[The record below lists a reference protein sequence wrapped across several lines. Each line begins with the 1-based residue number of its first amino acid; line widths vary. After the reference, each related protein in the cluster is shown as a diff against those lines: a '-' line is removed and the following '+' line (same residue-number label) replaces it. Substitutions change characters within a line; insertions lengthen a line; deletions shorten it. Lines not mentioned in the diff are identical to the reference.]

1 MANQTKTTL
10 KTYFNTG
17 DKPTESQ
24 FGDLVDSNINQT
36 DTTAQSV
43 ASDLTLTG
51 EVSVSGDKFNKNYC
65 PARGY
70 DRYYLEEYF
79 AQLPGVNADIDQVST
94 TEVQRALN
102 RNFEI
107 LGAGG
112 TSALATFDHDHT
124 GCTLTTGAT
133 DDNAMIIVPH
143 LDPKQ
148 SSWGVAGQFD
158 TQKQVEWS
166 AAITTG
172 AAITTTGIWAGL
184 KLTNTPV
191 YATDTDQIYF
201 LYDATDDSGALTSN
215 GNLHVVHSIAG
226 TDRISDLGIV
236 VAVNTTYHLHI
247 KIAADRTATV
257 YVNGT
262 QYSLTTA
269 TTAGGV
275 DTGAGTVASAALT
288 TNKPLIPYI
297 GVIARAGS
305 AARALRVHNQKISVA
320 I

>member
-1 MANQTKTTL
+1 MATKAKSALKTKTSRQ
-10 KTYFNTG
+10 YH
-17 DKPTESQ
+17 D
-24 FGDLVDSNINQT
+24 VIDSNLNLT
-36 DTTAQSV
+36 DTTSQTVTSAV
-43 ASDLTLTG
+43 TVDG
-51 EVSVSGDKFNKNYC
+51 EVSVGGEKFNKNYC

-79 AQLPGVNADIDQVST
+79 AQLPGINGDLAST
-94 TEVQRALN
+94 TEATNTPVN

-107 LGAGG
+107 LGTNG

-124 GCTLTTGAT
+124 GATLTTDAA
-133 DDNAMIIVPH
+133 DNDSMIIVPH
-143 LDPKQ
+143 LDTKQ

-158 TQKQVEWS
+158 SQKSVEWS
-166 AAITTG
+166 TAITTG

-201 LYDATDDSGALTSN
+201 IYDATDDSGALTTN
-215 GNLHVVHSIAG
+215 ANLHVVHSIAG
-226 TDRISDLGIV
+226 ADHITDLGIA

-257 YVNGT
+257 YVDGT
-262 QYSLTTA
+262 QYSLTSA

-275 DTGAGTVASAALT
+275 ATGAGTVASAALT

>member
-1 MANQTKTTL
+1 MATKAKSALKTKTSRQ
-10 KTYFNTG
+10 YH
-17 DKPTESQ
+17 D
-24 FGDLVDSNINQT
+24 VIDSNLNLI
-36 DTTAQSV
+36 DTTSQTI
-43 ASDLTLTG
+43 ASAVTVDG
-51 EVSVSGDKFNKNYC
+51 EVSVGGEKFNKNYC

-79 AQLPGVNADIDQVST
+79 AQLPGVNGDLAST
-94 TEVQRALN
+94 TEATNTPVN

-107 LGAGG
+107 LGTNG

-133 DDNAMIIVPH
+133 DNNAMIIVPH

-158 TQKQVEWS
+158 TQKAVEWS
-166 AAITTG
+166 AAVTTG

-201 LYDATDDSGALTSN
+201 LYDATDDSGALTTN
-215 GNLHVVHSIAG
+215 ANLHVVHSIGG
-226 TDRISDLGIV
+226 TDRITNLGIA

-247 KIAADRTATV
+247 KIASDLTATV

-262 QYSLTTA
+262 QYSLTSA

-275 DTGAGTVASAALT
+275 ATGAGTVASAALT

>member
-1 MANQTKTTL
+1 MATQTGTTL

-17 DKPTESQ
+17 DQPTEAQ
-24 FGDLVDSNINQT
+24 FGDLIDSNLNLT
-36 DTTAQSV
+36 DGGTV
-43 ASDLTLTG
+43 VGASSIGG
-51 EVSVSGDKFNKNYC
+51 EKFNSNYE
-65 PARGY
+65 PSKGY

-133 DDNAMIIVPH
+133 DNNAMIIVPH
-143 LDPKQ
+143 LDTKQ
-148 SSWGVAGQFD
+148 SAWGVAGQFD
-158 TQKQVEWS
+158 SQKQVEWS

-172 AAITTTGIWAGL
+172 AAITTTCIHAGL

-215 GNLHVVHSIAG
+215 GNLHAVYSIGG
-226 TDRISDLGIV
+226 TDYISDLGIT
-236 VAVNTTYHLHI
+236 VAINTTYHLHI

-257 YVNGT
+257 FVNGT
-262 QYSLTTA
+262 QYSLTSA

-275 DTGAGTVASAALT
+275 DTGAGTTATAALT
-288 TNKPLIPYI
+288 TNKALIPYI
-297 GVIARAGS
+297 GITTRAGS
-305 AARALRVHNQKISVA
+305 ARALRVHNQKISVA

>member
-79 AQLPGVNADIDQVST
+79 AQLPGVNGDFDAAYTV
-94 TEVQRALN
+94 EVARALN

-133 DDNAMIIVPH
+133 DNNAMIIVPH
-143 LDPKQ
+143 LDTKQ
-148 SSWGVAGQFD
+148 SAWGVAGQFD
-158 TQKQVEWS
+158 SQKQVEWS

-172 AAITTTGIWAGL
+172 AAITTTCIHAGL

-215 GNLHVVHSIAG
+215 GNLHAVYSIGG
-226 TDRISDLGIV
+226 TDYISDLGIT
-236 VAVNTTYHLHI
+236 VAINTTYHLHI

-257 YVNGT
+257 FVNGT
-262 QYSLTTA
+262 QYSLTSA

-275 DTGAGTVASAALT
+275 DTGAGTTATAALT
-288 TNKPLIPYI
+288 TNKALIPYI
-297 GVIARAGS
+297 GITTRAGS
-305 AARALRVHNQKISVA
+305 ARALRVHNQKISVA